1 MKLIEERTYEERL
14 YIYSDDIEARK
25 HFVSE
30 LEPKGWMVDNCWV
43 GIDLNQ
49 IKQFY
54 RFKRELTDDYVFN
67 R

>member
-30 LEPKGWMVDNCWV
+30 LKPKGWMVDNCWV

-54 RFKRELTDDYVFN
+54 RFKRELK
-67 R
+67 